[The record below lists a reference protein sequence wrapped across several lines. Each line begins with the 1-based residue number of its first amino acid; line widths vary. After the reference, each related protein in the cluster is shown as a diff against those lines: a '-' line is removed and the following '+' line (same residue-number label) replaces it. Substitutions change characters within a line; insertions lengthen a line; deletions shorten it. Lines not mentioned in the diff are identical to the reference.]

1 MKTNR
6 VKRAAAIAIPLAGVA
21 LYSGAVIAQSLGP
34 AAGPSWEVIAVGT
47 WGLLTT
53 VIGVVAMT
61 WTAAISSRI
70 KEQEVKLS
78 EVNDRIRDK
87 YHDKDELRELLFP
100 IKQQLEEVAKT
111 VHQINITV
119 AGLSERVVRR
129 GDNS

>member
-1 MKTNR
+1 MATCR
-6 VKRAAAIAIPLAGVA
+6 SIALAGSII
-21 LYSGAVIAQSLGP
+21 YSGAVIAQSLGP
-34 AAGPSWEVIAVGT
+34 ATGPSWEVIAVGT

-70 KEQEVKLS
+70 KDQEVKLS
-78 EVNDRIRDK
+78 EVNDRIRDR
-87 YHDKDELRELLFP
+87 YHDKDELRELLVP

-129 GDNS
+129 ADHS